1 MIAVGAPP
9 ADNVGMHDHAPLD
22 ARRGRRL
29 ALALAAT
36 AGFMVVEA
44 IGGLLA
50 GSLALLADAGH
61 MLTDAAALGLAL
73 AAWRL
78 SRLPADTR
86 RSYGYRRVQVVA
98 ALVNSLALLA
108 LVGWLVLEAVH
119 RLAAPREVDAWLM
132 LVIALLGALANA
144 VAAWL
149 LHEDREHDLN
159 AGAAYLHVL
168 SDLAGSAAAVA
179 AAVVI
184 LATGWMRAD
193 PLLSLLV
200 AALIARGAWAL
211 LQRSVHILLEGAPE
225 GLDPGRLQ
233 VELPSG
239 IPALA
244 DVHHVHAWSIGSNE
258 IVVTLHARV
267 HAGEDPQAALAE
279 VKRLLAER
287 YGVSHSTVQLE
298 REDCLDEGARCTPQG
313 SRT

>member
-1 MIAVGAPP
+1 MQEGA
-9 ADNVGMHDHAPLD
+9 LFD

-29 ALALAAT
+29 ALALAVT
-36 AGFMVVEA
+36 AGFMVAEA
-44 IGGLLA
+44 VGGLLA

-61 MLTDAAALGLAL
+61 MFTDAAALALAL

-108 LVGWLVLEAVH
+108 LVGWLVVEAIH
-119 RLAAPREVDAWLM
+119 RLVTPRDVDASLM
-132 LVIALLGALANA
+132 LVIALLGAGANA
-144 VAAWL
+144 MAAWL
-149 LHEDREHDLN
+149 LHEGHEHDLN

-168 SDLAGSAAAVA
+168 SDLAGSAAAVV

-200 AALIARGAWAL
+200 AALIARGAWGL
-211 LQRSVHILLEGAPE
+211 LQRSMHILLEGSPE
-225 GLDPGRLQ
+225 SLDTNRLQ
-233 VELPSG
+233 AELPSG

-267 HAGEDPQAALAE
+267 RAGEDPQAALAA

-287 YGVSHSTVQLE
+287 YGVNHSTVQVE
-298 REDCLDEGARCTPQG
+298 HEDCMDDGARCAPQG
-313 SRT
+313 SPT